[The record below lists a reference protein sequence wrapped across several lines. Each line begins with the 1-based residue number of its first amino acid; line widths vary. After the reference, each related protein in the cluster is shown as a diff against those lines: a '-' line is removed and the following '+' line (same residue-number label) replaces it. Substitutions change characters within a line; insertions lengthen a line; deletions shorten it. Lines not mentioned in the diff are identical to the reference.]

1 MNRNIAISDFNVA
14 HRKAS
19 LKSVFAQLTGAKID
33 LLSYDEVLKR
43 LRLQGQVERG
53 RFEIPL
59 EKIIGSVG
67 RYTDFT
73 RDFLPRK
80 SSDSQR
86 WVSVKMATES
96 LQGVPP
102 IEVYKVGDYYFVR
115 DGNHRVSIARQNGQT
130 QIEAYV
136 IEVVTRVPL
145 TGDVDLDNLI
155 IQEEFANFLEISQL
169 DKNVPDLDLKVTV
182 AGGYDQLLD
191 HINVNR
197 YFMGKSQNREIP
209 YLESAI
215 DWYKNFYLPTVEIIT
230 EKGLLREF
238 PDRTKTDLYLWMLEH
253 RSDLEEELG
262 WKVDTTKAAE
272 SLSARF
278 SYRTQSI
285 FQRVRYW
292 LVDLILPDNWEAGPR
307 TGSWR
312 KAHRMQIE
320 RNQVLFPN
328 LLIAIQDNLDSRDA
342 FEQALWI
349 AQREGSRISALHL
362 VDTEADLE
370 SEKVQRLRE
379 IFYWRL
385 GETGV
390 QGSLAIE
397 VGEPGKRI
405 LERSF
410 YTDMVIVKMNY
421 APGIQPLQ
429 KLRSG
434 FRTLVRKSPQPLL
447 VVPGYMR
454 PIKRLLLAYDGSP
467 KAREAMYIAAYL
479 AIHWKVELFI
489 LSTYK
494 DNDLKD
500 EMKKHINEARSYMR
514 FGGVYYKAHLR
525 KGLSGQNI
533 LNFVNEKEIDMV
545 IMGSYGSAPI
555 KEVMSGSTIDYVLD
569 GIQIPVLICK

>member
-1 MNRNIAISDFNVA
+1 MQFE
-14 HRKAS
+14 RK
-19 LKSVFAQLTGAKID
+19 
-33 LLSYDEVLKR
+33 
-43 LRLQGQVERG
+43 
-53 RFEIPL
+53 
-59 EKIIGSVG
+59 
-67 RYTDFT
+67 
-73 RDFLPRK
+73 
-80 SSDSQR
+80 
-86 WVSVKMATES
+86 
-96 LQGVPP
+96 
-102 IEVYKVGDYYFVR
+102 
-115 DGNHRVSIARQNGQT
+115 
-130 QIEAYV
+130 
-136 IEVVTRVPL
+136 
-145 TGDVDLDNLI
+145 
-155 IQEEFANFLEISQL
+155 
-169 DKNVPDLDLKVTV
+169 
-182 AGGYDQLLD
+182 
-191 HINVNR
+191 
-197 YFMGKSQNREIP
+197 
-209 YLESAI
+209 
-215 DWYKNFYLPTVEIIT
+215 
-230 EKGLLREF
+230 
-238 PDRTKTDLYLWMLEH
+238 
-253 RSDLEEELG
+253 
-262 WKVDTTKAAE
+262 
-272 SLSARF
+272 
-278 SYRTQSI
+278 
-285 FQRVRYW
+285 
-292 LVDLILPDNWEAGPR
+292 
-307 TGSWR
+307 
-312 KAHRMQIE
+312 
-320 RNQVLFPN
+320 QVLFPN
-328 LLIAIQDNLDSRDA
+328 LLIAIQDDLESRDA

-349 AQREGSRISALHL
+349 AQQEGSRISALHL

-370 SEKVQRLRE
+370 SEHVQRLRE

-385 GETGV
+385 GETAV